1 METEKKEKIDFKKE
15 EKSDDEQNNNI
26 SPQARTVKR
35 KKRIVKKLIQIN
47 EDGSKQVIQQ
57 DNMVHTYTVDENIK
71 EGGETI

>member
-1 METEKKEKIDFKKE
+1 METEKKDKIDFKKG
-15 EKSDDEQNNNI
+15 EKSDDEQNSNV

-47 EDGSKQVIQQ
+47 EDGSKQVVQQ
-57 DNMVHTYTVDENIK
+57 DNMVHAYTIDENIK